1 MILLQGLTKHFG
13 EKKAVDNISLE
24 IEPGEVFGF
33 LGPNGAGKSTTVKML
48 AGMLKPTA
56 GRAEVAGYDVA
67 SQPLEVKKRIGY
79 VPESGALFEALTIS
93 EHLDLFANLHH
104 IPTHLANRRIPEFL
118 NLFELDDVKT
128 QPLHSLSKGT
138 KQKVVLTAALLHN
151 PQVLF
156 LDEPFNGLD
165 ANVTLTVKDLLR
177 RLTEQGKT
185 ILFCS
190 HILEVVER
198 ICTRIAIIHNGHIVA
213 QGTSTE
219 LMTQTSEPSL
229 EQAFHKL
236 TVTSRSNSL
245 TENAVQALG
254 EI

>member
-1 MILLQGLTKHFG
+1 MILLRGLSKHFG

-24 IEPGEVFGF
+24 IAPGEIFGF

-48 AGMLKPTA
+48 AGMLKPTF
-56 GRAEVAGYDVA
+56 GRAEVAGFDVI
-67 SQPLEVKKRIGY
+67 SHPIEVKKRIGY
-79 VPESGALFEALTIS
+79 VPESGALFEALTII
-93 EHLDLFANLHH
+93 EHLELFANLHH
-104 IPTHLANRRIPEFL
+104 IPTHLANRRIEKFL
-118 NLFELDDVKT
+118 HLFQLDEIKT
-128 QPLHSLSKGT
+128 QPLNGLSKGT

-165 ANVTLTVKDLLR
+165 ANVVLTVKELLG
-177 RLTEQGKT
+177 RLSEQGKT

-198 ICTRIAIIHNGHIVA
+198 ICTRIAIIHDGHIA
-213 QGTSTE
+213 AEGTSAE
-219 LMTQTSEPSL
+219 LMTQTSRTSL

-236 TVTSRSNSL
+236 TASSQSSL
-245 TENAVQALG
+245 STESAVQALG
-254 EI
+254 DS